1 MFGGGANRLTG
12 DGDFENQAAADE
24 DFFNRL
30 PFDRPFRIELAP
42 RRQAVADLKLF
53 DLPIAVFPNQR
64 RFDAHV
70 QRTRGGCNVTNFM

>member
-1 MFGGGANRLTG
+1 MFGRGADRLTG

-42 RRQAVADLKLF
+42 RRQADWAQSTDVHTPHIVSDR
-53 DLPIAVFPNQR
+53 ISHSQ
-64 RFDAHV
+64 
-70 QRTRGGCNVTNFM
+70 TRNRS